1 MSETGAD
8 VRIGDHLKNQSCG
21 GMVSYKWIEQ
31 CCREEEL
38 LDTES
43 YVITKTRPSG
53 GGSLGGGH
61 RSVRRNEYSA
71 EDDRILLAFVAKQK
85 AAGAAIAGNRIYD
98 SFAAA
103 VPPLTSNL

>member
-1 MSETGAD
+1 
-8 VRIGDHLKNQSCG
+8 
-21 GMVSYKWIEQ
+21 MVSYKWIER

-43 YVITKTRPSG
+43 YVIVKTRPAG

-71 EDDRILLAFVAKQK
+71 EDDRILLAFVMKQK
-85 AAGAAIAGNRIYD
+85 AAGGAIAGNRIYD